1 MVRVTVSGRLWISAG
16 WPGAGARILNF
27 INNHCGSEPI
37 SLPAPR
43 GSATLNYPRFGK
55 NKPAGN
61 HYLADR
67 DLGIAETNRDVFLL
81 LNSAGELEA
90 SLAKDLAQWAGFQN
104 VLAHE
109 YLKLDHAISW
119 EAIQSRLM
127 AIGSF
132 YEWAASKL
140 PG

>member
-1 MVRVTVSGRLWISAG
+1 MVDQEIFSRRLDALRG
-16 WPGAGARILNF
+16 YLTKLNAF
-27 INNHCGSEPI
+27 KGIPREEFVAQ
-37 SLPAPR
+37 PAIHDLAER
-43 GSATLNYPRFGK
+43 YLHLMMECVLDL
-55 NKPAGN
+55 GN

-67 DLGIAETNRDVFLL
+67 DLGIAETNRDIFLL
-81 LNSAGELEA
+81 LNGAGELEA
-90 SLAKDLAQWAGFQN
+90 SLAKDLAQWAGFRN

-119 EAIQSRLM
+119 EAIQSRLA